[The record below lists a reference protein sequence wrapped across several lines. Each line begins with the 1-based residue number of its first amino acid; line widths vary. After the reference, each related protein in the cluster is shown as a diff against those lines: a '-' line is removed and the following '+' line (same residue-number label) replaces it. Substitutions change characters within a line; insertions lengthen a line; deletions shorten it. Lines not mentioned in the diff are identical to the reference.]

1 MVWDNVIYDDNSKG
15 IVSVLKILF
24 EQSRFQNLNEPN
36 YNIYD
41 PCIFIFWLILI
52 TSLLSV

>member
-41 PCIFIFWLILI
+41 PCIFIFWL
-52 TSLLSV
+52 